1 VRYSVEKVY
10 ENVEI
15 SKGVYRLSVKGKFDV
30 KPGQF
35 YLLRAWDRE
44 PLLSRPISVNQAD
57 DEKITFIYQVVGKG
71 TEILMNLKEN
81 DEIKLTGP
89 LGNGFPVEGEKGR
102 VALVAGG
109 IGTAPMLQLVK
120 ELKNCEIDFYCGF
133 RDEVYLLDEIKPYVK
148 NIYVATESGR
158 VGSKGY
164 VTDMFNPAAYDR
176 VFCCG
181 PEIMMEKVVKVC
193 NSSEVPVWVSMEKH
207 MACGVGACLV
217 CTCKTKGGNKRSCKD
232 GPVFSGK
239 DLEF

>member
-1 VRYSVEKVY
+1 MRYSVEKVY
-10 ENVEI
+10 ENIEI
-15 SKGVYRLSVKGKFDV
+15 SKGVYKLSIKGKFDV

-44 PLLSRPISVNQAD
+44 PLLSRPISVSEAD
-57 DEKITFIYQVVGKG
+57 DEKITFVYQVVGKG
-71 TEILMNLKEN
+71 TEILKNLKED

-89 LGNGFPVEGEKGR
+89 LGNGFPVDGEKGR
-102 VALVAGG
+102 IAVVAGG

-120 ELKNCEIDFYCGF
+120 ELRECEIDIYCGF
-133 RDEVYLLDEIKPYVK
+133 RDEVYLLDEIKPHVK

-158 VGSKGY
+158 TGSKGY
-164 VTDMFNPAAYDR
+164 VTDMFRPAGYDG

-193 NSSEVPVWVSMEKH
+193 NGSEVPVWVSMEKH

-217 CTCKTKGGNKRSCKD
+217 CTCKTKKGRERSCKD
-232 GPVFSGK
+232 GPVFLGK

>member
-15 SKGVYRLSVKGKFDV
+15 SKGVYKLSVKGKFDV

-57 DEKITFIYQVVGKG
+57 DEKITFVYQIVGKG
-71 TEILMNLKEN
+71 TEILKNLKEN

-120 ELKNCEIDFYCGF
+120 ELKDCEIDFYCGF

-148 NIYVATESGR
+148 NIYVATESGK

-164 VTDMFNPAAYDR
+164 VTDMFNPIGYER

-181 PEIMMEKVVKVC
+181 PEIMMEKVVKAC
-193 NSSEVPVWVSMEKH
+193 NSSEVSIWASMEKH

>member
-15 SKGVYRLSVKGKFDV
+15 SKGIFKLTVKGKFDV

-35 YLLRAWDRE
+35 YLLRAWDKE
-44 PLLSRPISVNQAD
+44 PLLSRPISVSQAD
-57 DEKITFIYQVVGKG
+57 DEKITFVYQVVGKG
-71 TEILMNLKEN
+71 TEILKSLKEN

-89 LGNGFPVEGEKGR
+89 LGNGFPVDGEKGR
-102 VALVAGG
+102 VAIVAGG
-109 IGTAPMLQLVK
+109 IGTAPMVQL
-120 ELKNCEIDFYCGF
+120 LKGLNDCEIDFYCGF
-133 RDEVYLLDEIKPYVK
+133 RDEVFLLDEIEPYVK
-148 NIYVATESGR
+148 NMFVATESGR

-164 VTDMFNPAAYDR
+164 VTDMFNPEGYST

-217 CTCKTKGGNKRSCKD
+217 CTCKTKKGRERSCKD
-232 GPVFSGK
+232 GPVFLGK